1 MTDERY
7 KKLMEDVGMPDS
19 RSLLIALRMVA
30 NEVTQE
36 CNAELKI
43 AAQALKDIVDPIEQM
58 NRELEEGYR
67 LDGQMAHK
75 LSQDPNYLR
84 EIAKT
89 ALDKLKHVY

>member
-19 RSLLIALRMVA
+19 RSLFIALHMVA
-30 NEVTQE
+30 NEVAQE

-43 AAQALKDIVDPIEQM
+43 AVQALNDVIDPISKM

-89 ALDKLKHVY
+89 ALDKLEN

>member
-7 KKLMEDVGMPDS
+7 KKLMEDVGMPNS
-19 RSLLIALRMVA
+19 RSLLVALRQVA
-30 NEVTQE
+30 NEVAQE
-36 CNAELKI
+36 WDKKLEI
-43 AAQALKDIVDPIEQM
+43 AVQALNDVIDPISKM

-67 LDGQMAHK
+67 LDGQMAIK

-89 ALDKLKHVY
+89 ALSEIEK